1 MLKFRRG
8 WSFHL
13 KGYSGKLLY
22 INLTTNSSIEK
33 TLTKDF
39 AEKYLGGLGF
49 ASRLL
54 YNELKPGIDPLS
66 PENCLIIAPGL
77 LVGSGIPTA
86 SKTVFVAKS
95 PLTLGFGRAV
105 AGASLGVS
113 LKKAGYDALII
124 KGKSV
129 SPTILIID
137 NGKVSFEDGLKLW
150 GLNVRETNKELRKRY
165 EGFTTAVIGPAGE
178 HLSKIA
184 SIDCEERQA
193 ARTGLGAVMGSKNL
207 KAIAV
212 KGDKEIEYAD
222 LNLLKELIKK
232 WSKILKSHPASVLD
246 LKFGTAEFYEWVNLE
261 KGVFPSRN
269 WQQGYFQKSY
279 DNLNNNE
286 KSKLDPYYW
295 APKYTFKN
303 RACPGC
309 NKPCGR
315 IFKVNEGKYA
325 GVEVDGL
332 EYEVIYALGGS
343 LEIDDPEAVAYLN
356 LICDLLGLDAISAGL
371 TLAWAME
378 ANEKGLLNNEELKD
392 LKFGNVEAAAETLR
406 KMAYKDGEAGN
417 LLSDGSKI
425 ASEKLG
431 KNSNKFAMHSK
442 GLELP
447 AYDVRGLKGA
457 ALAFAVSVR
466 GGCHLTGV
474 VYGTELSGK
483 WWKFSNVNRF
493 SPKEKGFEVKIHEDI
508 MTIYDIL
515 GICKFSRHMFF
526 IEGLPELVAAVTG
539 FNFSISSLVTI
550 GERVYNIQRAFNARE
565 GFTRKDDNLPERVFS
580 EPIPKGKSKGS
591 VLTREE
597 FEKMLDEY
605 YAARGWSI
613 NGIPTKAKLTSLDL
627 LDIAE
632 EVGV

>member
-1 MLKFRRG
+1 M
-8 WSFHL
+8 
-13 KGYSGKLLY
+13 
-22 INLTTNSSIEK
+22 
-33 TLTKDF
+33 
-39 AEKYLGGLGF
+39 
-49 ASRLL
+49 
-54 YNELKPGIDPLS
+54 
-66 PENCLIIAPGL
+66 IIAPGL
-77 LVGSGIPTA
+77 LVASGVPTA
-86 SKTVFVAKS
+86 SKTVFASRS
-95 PLTLGFGRAV
+95 PLTLGFGRSV
-105 AGASLGVS
+105 AGASLGVE

-124 KGKSV
+124 KGKSD
-129 SPTILIID
+129 SPVVLIID
-137 NGKVSFEDGLKLW
+137 NGEAFFEDGGKLW
-150 GLNVRETNKELRKRY
+150 GLTTRETNKVLKKRY
-165 EGFTTAVIGPAGE
+165 EGFATAVIGPAGE

-184 SIDCEERQA
+184 LIDCEERQA

-212 KGDKEIEYAD
+212 KGEKEINYAD
-222 LNLLKELIKK
+222 PSLLKELIKK
-232 WSKILKSHPASVLD
+232 WSKILKEHPATPLD
-246 LKFGTAEFYEWVNLE
+246 LKYGTAEFYEWVNLE

-286 KSKLDPYYW
+286 KSRLDPYYW
-295 APKYTFKN
+295 AEKYTVKN

-315 IFKVNEGKYA
+315 IFKVSEGKYA

-378 ANEKGLLNNEELKD
+378 ANEKGLLNSEELKD
-392 LKFGNVEAAAETLR
+392 LKFGNVEASAEVLR
-406 KMAYKDGEAGN
+406 KMAYKEGEAGA

-431 KNSNKFAMHSK
+431 GNSSDFAMHSK

-447 AYDVRGLKGA
+447 AYDVRGLKGVG
-457 ALAFAVSVR
+457 LAFAVSVR

-483 WWKFSNVNRF
+483 WWKFSNVDRF
-493 SPKEKGFEVKIHEDI
+493 SSKQKGFEVKIHEDM
-508 MTIYDIL
+508 MTVYDIL

-526 IEGLPELVAAVTG
+526 IEGLPELVAAATG
-539 FNFSISSLVTI
+539 FKASISSLFTV
-550 GERVYNIQRAFNARE
+550 GERVYNIQRAFNARV
-565 GFTRKDDNLPERVFS
+565 GLNRKDDSLPERVFS
-580 EPIPKGKSKGS
+580 NPIPKGKSEGS
-591 VLTREE
+591 VLSREE
-597 FEKMLDEY
+597 FEEMLNEY

-613 NGIPTKAKLTSLDL
+613 DGIPTKAKLTALDL
-627 LDIAE
+627 IDIAE

>member
-1 MLKFRRG
+1 MLV
-8 WSFHL
+8 
-13 KGYSGKLLY
+13 
-22 INLTTNSSIEK
+22 N
-33 TLTKDF
+33 
-39 AEKYLGGLGF
+39 
-49 ASRLL
+49 
-54 YNELKPGIDPLS
+54 
-66 PENCLIIAPGL
+66 
-77 LVGSGIPTA
+77 SGIPTA
-86 SKTVFVAKS
+86 SKTVFAAKS
-95 PLTLGFGRAV
+95 PLTMGFGRAV

-124 KGKSV
+124 KGKSEF
-129 SPTILIID
+129 PTILSI
-137 NGKVSFEDGLKLW
+137 NNNEVSFDDGSKLW
-150 GLNVRETNKELRKRY
+150 GLNIREANKELKAHY
-165 EGFTTAVIGPAGE
+165 EGFATAVIGPAGE

-207 KAIAV
+207 KAIVV

-222 LNLLKELIKK
+222 LSLLKKLIKK
-232 WSKILKSHPASVLD
+232 WSKVLKEHPASILD
-246 LKFGTAEFYEWVNLE
+246 LKYGTAEFYEWVNLE

-279 DNLNNNE
+279 DKLNINNNE

-325 GVEVDGL
+325 GLEVDGL

-378 ANEKGLLNNEELKD
+378 ANEKGLLNNEEFKD
-392 LKFGNVEAAAETLR
+392 LKFGNVTAAAEALK
-406 KMAYKDGEAGN
+406 KMAYKKGEIGN

-431 KNSNKFAMHSK
+431 KNSSKFAMHSK

-447 AYDVRGLKGA
+447 AYDVRGLKGV

-483 WWKFSNVNRF
+483 WWKFSNVDRF
-493 SPKEKGFEVKIHEDI
+493 SSKEKGFEVKIHEDI
-508 MTIYDIL
+508 MTVYDIL

-526 IEGLPELVAAVTG
+526 IEGLPELVVATTG
-539 FNFSISSLVTI
+539 FNTSISSLLTV
-550 GERVYNIQRAFNARE
+550 GERVYNVQRAFNARE
-565 GFTRKDDNLPERVFS
+565 GFTRKNDTLPERVFS
-580 EPIPKGKSKGS
+580 DPIPEGKSKGS
-591 VLTREE
+591 VLTKEE
-597 FEKMLDEY
+597 FENMLNEY
-605 YAARGWSI
+605 YAARGWSM
-613 NGIPTKAKLTSLDL
+613 NGIPTKAKLTALDL

>member
-1 MLKFRRG
+1 M
-8 WSFHL
+8 
-13 KGYSGKLLY
+13 
-22 INLTTNSSIEK
+22 
-33 TLTKDF
+33 
-39 AEKYLGGLGF
+39 
-49 ASRLL
+49 
-54 YNELKPGIDPLS
+54 
-66 PENCLIIAPGL
+66 
-77 LVGSGIPTA
+77 
-86 SKTVFVAKS
+86 
-95 PLTLGFGRAV
+95 GFGRAV
-105 AGASLGVS
+105 AGAYLGVE
-113 LKKAGYDALII
+113 LKKAGYDALIV
-124 KGKSV
+124 KGKSNF
-129 SPTILIID
+129 PTVLVID
-137 NGKVSFEDGLKLW
+137 NGKIIFEDGAKFW
-150 GLNVRETNKELRKRY
+150 GLNVRETNKELKKRY
-165 EGFTTAVIGPAGE
+165 ESFATAVIGPAGE

-212 KGDKEIEYAD
+212 KGEREVSYAD
-222 LNLLKELIKK
+222 SENLKKLIKK
-232 WSKILKSHPASVLD
+232 WSKILKEHPAAPLD
-246 LKFGTAEFYEWVNLE
+246 LKYGTAEFYEWVNLE

-279 DNLNNNE
+279 DNLNDDG
-286 KSKLDPYYW
+286 KSRLDPYYW
-295 APKYTFKN
+295 APKYTARN

-315 IFKVNEGKYA
+315 IFKVSEGKYA
-325 GVEVDGL
+325 GVELDGL

-356 LICDLLGLDAISAGL
+356 LTCDLLGLDAISAGL

-392 LKFGNVEAAAETLR
+392 LKFGNVEAAAEALR
-406 KMAYKDGEAGN
+406 KMAYKEGEAGA

-431 KNSNKFAMHSK
+431 KNSDKFAMHSK

-447 AYDVRGLKGA
+447 AYDVRGLKGV

-483 WWKFSNVNRF
+483 WWKFSNVDRF
-493 SPKEKGFEVKIHEDI
+493 SFKQKGFEVKIHEDM

-515 GICKFSRHMFF
+515 GLCKFSRHMFF
-526 IEGLPELVAAVTG
+526 IEGLPELVSAVTG
-539 FNFSISSLVTI
+539 FNTSTSSLLTI

-565 GFTRKDDNLPERVFS
+565 GLNRKDDSLPERVFLD
-580 EPIPKGKSKGS
+580 PIPKGKSKGS

-597 FEKMLDEY
+597 FEEMLNEY

-613 NGIPTKAKLTSLDL
+613 NGIPTKAKLAALDL
-627 LDIAE
+627 FDIAE

>member
-1 MLKFRRG
+1 M
-8 WSFHL
+8 
-13 KGYSGKLLY
+13 
-22 INLTTNSSIEK
+22 
-33 TLTKDF
+33 
-39 AEKYLGGLGF
+39 
-49 ASRLL
+49 
-54 YNELKPGIDPLS
+54 
-66 PENCLIIAPGL
+66 
-77 LVGSGIPTA
+77 
-86 SKTVFVAKS
+86 
-95 PLTLGFGRAV
+95 GFGRAV

-113 LKKAGYDALII
+113 LKKAGCDVLII
-124 KGKSV
+124 KGKSD
-129 SPTILIID
+129 SPTILLVD
-137 NGKVSFEDGLKLW
+137 NGKVSFEDGSKLW
-150 GLNVRETNKELRKRY
+150 GLNVRETNKELKNRY
-165 EGFTTAVIGPAGE
+165 EGFATAVIGPAGE

-184 SIDCEERQA
+184 GIDCEERQA

-207 KAIAV
+207 KAIVV
-212 KGDKEIEYAD
+212 KGDKNKIEYAD
-222 LNLLKELIKK
+222 LNLLKDLIKK
-232 WSKILKSHPASVLD
+232 WSKILKEHPASPLD
-246 LKFGTAEFYEWVNLE
+246 LKYGTAEFYEWVNIE

-279 DNLNNNE
+279 DALNNDE
-286 KSKLDPYYW
+286 RSRLDPYYW
-295 APKYTFKN
+295 APKYTFRN

-315 IFKVNEGKYA
+315 IFKVDEGKYA

-378 ANEKGLLNNEELKD
+378 ANEKGLLNNKELKD
-392 LKFGNVEAAAETLR
+392 LRFGNVEAAAEALR
-406 KMAYKDGEAGN
+406 KMAYKKGEVGG

-431 KNSNKFAMHSK
+431 KNSSKFAMHSK

-447 AYDVRGLKGA
+447 AYDVRGLKGV
-457 ALAFAVSVR
+457 ALAFAVSIR

-483 WWKFSNVNRF
+483 WWKFSNVDRF
-493 SPKEKGFEVKIHEDI
+493 SSKEKGFEVKILEDM
-508 MTIYDIL
+508 MTVYDIL

-526 IEGLPELVAAVTG
+526 IEGLPELVTAVTG
-539 FNFSISSLVTI
+539 FNFSISSLLTV
-550 GERVYNIQRAFNARE
+550 GERVYNVQRAFNVRE
-565 GFTRKDDNLPERVFS
+565 GFTRKDDDLPERVFS
-580 EPIPKGKSKGS
+580 DPIPKGKSKGC
-591 VLTREE
+591 VLNREE

-613 NGIPTKAKLTSLDL
+613 NGVPTKAKLTALDL
-627 LDIAE
+627 LDITE